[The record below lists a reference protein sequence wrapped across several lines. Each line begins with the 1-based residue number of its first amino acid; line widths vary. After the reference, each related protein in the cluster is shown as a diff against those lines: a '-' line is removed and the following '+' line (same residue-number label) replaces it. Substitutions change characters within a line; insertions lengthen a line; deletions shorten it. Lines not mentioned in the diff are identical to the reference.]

1 MALAVNESSVFP
13 CPEWVKSAVFYQI
26 FPDRF
31 AKSADYVPA
40 GNFCKWGAAPT
51 VQGMCGGNLRGI
63 IEKLDYIRDLGANAL
78 YLCPIFKS
86 ASNHRYHTVDY
97 MQIDPVLGTM
107 ADFDELVRE
116 VHARKMH
123 IILDGVFNHCSRGFF
138 PFVSVMEQGA
148 DSPYKDWF
156 HIDSFPVNAYS
167 GKLNYRCWWNL
178 HALPKFNTDNSE
190 VRGYIMNVA
199 EYWIRRGADGWRLD
213 VPNEI
218 DDDPFWREFRTRVK
232 TVNPDAY
239 IVGEIWEDPSRW
251 LQGDQFDGVM
261 NYPARRLIL
270 NFFFPAGMK
279 RFTRSTGEPESAA
292 RSNALT
298 ADAFCQGLQESFAHK
313 YFGVPFNL
321 LGSHDTP
328 RLATIGE
335 GRPEDE
341 FLALALF
348 LFMPGAHSIY
358 YGDEIGLGGGR
369 DPDNRRCFPW
379 GSFDAGEEPQ
389 PFALLRKFIRILLK
403 EPVWVSGD
411 FSIRPEGQG
420 ILACRRKGADMLELR
435 IAYPGPVPLPGIS
448 ARTDVLFA
456 LKKEPI
462 QGVAGYF
469 VAKGGATL
477 TKKRA
482 T

>member
-1 MALAVNESSVFP
+1 MF
-13 CPEWVKSAVFYQI
+13 
-26 FPDRF
+26 
-31 AKSADYVPA
+31 
-40 GNFCKWGAAPT
+40 
-51 VQGMCGGNLRGI
+51 GGNLRGI
-63 IEKLDYIRDLGANAL
+63 IEKLDYIKNLGANAL

-97 MQIDPVLGTM
+97 MQIDPVLGTE

-138 PFVSVMEQGA
+138 PFVSVMEQGES
-148 DSPYKDWF
+148 SPYRDWF
-156 HIDSFPVNAYS
+156 HINSFPVNAYS
-167 GKLNYRCWWNL
+167 DKPNYRCWWNL
-178 HALPKFNTDNSE
+178 PALPKFNTDNAE
-190 VRGYIMNVA
+190 VREYIMSVA
-199 EYWIRRGADGWRLD
+199 EHWIRRGADGWRLD

-218 DDDPFWREFRTRVK
+218 DDDSFWREFRTRVK
-232 TVNPDAY
+232 KANPRAY

-270 NFFFPAGMK
+270 NFFFSEGMR
-279 RFTRSTGEPESAA
+279 RFARSTGEPESAA
-292 RSNALT
+292 RSAALT
-298 ADAFCQGLQESFAHK
+298 AEEFCRGLQESFAHK

-335 GRPEDE
+335 GRVEDE
-341 FLALALF
+341 LLAFALF

-358 YGDEIGLGGGR
+358 YGDEIGLEGGC
-369 DPDNRRCFPW
+369 DPDNRRSFPW
-379 GSFDAGEEPQ
+379 GSFDTGKEPQ
-389 PFALLRKFIRILLK
+389 PFAFLKKFIKILLK
-403 EPVWVSGD
+403 EPAWLSGD

-420 ILACRRKGADMLELR
+420 ILACRRCGSDMLELR

-456 LKKEPI
+456 FKKEPI
-462 QGVAGYF
+462 EGVAGYF
-469 VAKGGATL
+469 VAKGGVTL